1 MNHSSQ
7 EFADRIFSSIKQ
19 WFLRRM
25 RECTRCSQCDN
36 AVTPWASQCPTCGQ
50 MNPARVSTTA
60 ASNLALG
67 AVLLTVTLSVLMIAF

>member
-1 MNHSSQ
+1 
-7 EFADRIFSSIKQ
+7 
-19 WFLRRM
+19 
-25 RECTRCSQCDN
+25 
-36 AVTPWASQCPTCGQ
+36 